1 MKKIIL
7 SALVAIVSLT
17 ANAQFWAGGQVGF
30 NTSKTTIDGNE
41 LDKANTFTLI
51 PEIGYKLNDNWD
63 IAVAIGYAHQSG
75 KGMSSVNGLAI
86 NPYAR
91 YTFAK
96 CGDVSFFADGG
107 FIYAFRHESGVEDNT
122 NTWGIAIKPGLSYAI
137 SEKISLVAHVGN
149 LGWSFA
155 KQGDVKTNEFDINV
169 TNAITFGAYV
179 SF

>member
-1 MKKIIL
+1 M
-7 SALVAIVSLT
+7 SLT

-30 NTSKTTIDGNE
+30 NTSKTSIDGNE
-41 LDKANTFTLI
+41 LEKTNNFALI
-51 PEIGYKLNDNWD
+51 PEVGYKINDNWD
-63 IAVAIGYAHQSG
+63 IAVAIGYAHESG
-75 KGMSSVNGLAI
+75 KGTTSSNRLAI

-107 FIYAFRHESGVEDNT
+107 FAYGIVHESGSDNDL
-122 NTWGIAIKPGLSYAI
+122 NIWQIAIKPGISYSI
-137 SEKISLVAHVGN
+137 SEKVSLVAHIGN
-149 LGWSFA
+149 LGWNFE
-155 KQGDVKTNEFDINV
+155 KLGDVKTNEFDINV

>member
-1 MKKIIL
+1 
-7 SALVAIVSLT
+7 
-17 ANAQFWAGGQVGF
+17 
-30 NTSKTTIDGNE
+30 
-41 LDKANTFTLI
+41 
-51 PEIGYKLNDNWD
+51 
-63 IAVAIGYAHQSG
+63 
-75 KGMSSVNGLAI
+75 MSN
-86 NPYAR
+86 Y
-91 YTFAK
+91 
-96 CGDVSFFADGG
+96 
-107 FIYAFRHESGVEDNT
+107 RHESGVEDNT